1 MELYIIQSTSVKFML
16 YYNYVRCN
24 TWEKLDGGYLFVLSL
39 QLSVLY
45 NISNRKLKKNTKGKR
60 QYGGRNTYI
69 HIIEILS
76 NMKRLNSC
84 KKSAN
89 TTKKEQS

>member
-1 MELYIIQSTSVKFML
+1 MEGISYIIFATFCASII
-16 YYNYVRCN
+16 
-24 TWEKLDGGYLFVLSL
+24 
-39 QLSVLY
+39 
-45 NISNRKLKKNTKGKR
+45 ISNRKLKKKKGKR
-60 QYGGRNTYI
+60 QYRGRNTYI

>member
-1 MELYIIQSTSVKFML
+1 MEGISCIIFATFCASII
-16 YYNYVRCN
+16 
-24 TWEKLDGGYLFVLSL
+24 
-39 QLSVLY
+39 
-45 NISNRKLKKNTKGKR
+45 ISNRKLKKKKNKGKR